1 MASVKPSVALA
12 LLVCCAT
19 AVGALPTG
27 CTYESTDRPTTAT
40 CTEFSY
46 PSELPYTITHLTLHN
61 SLTNVPVGSLDKLL
75 GSLSSLTE
83 LTIEMNLTCDCNTM
97 YLRRLAQDNLKINGA
112 NCKFLGGQKD
122 VTSLTGNEFPDV
134 CATAPPHC
142 SEMLLRD
149 SGLHIAYLVFLVPL
163 VYSYLGLRPLV
174 SHRRDGRH
182 KGGEAEYSRMSN
194 KSSSAPSAPSA
205 PQDEKIYEDLD
216 TKL

>member
-27 CTYESTDRPTTAT
+27 CTYESKDKPTTAT
-40 CTEFSY
+40 CREFSY
-46 PSELPYTITHLTLHN
+46 LSELPKNVTHLILHN
-61 SLTNVPVGSLDKLL
+61 SLTNVPVGSLDELL
-75 GSLSSLTE
+75 GSLTA

-97 YLRRLAQDNLKINGA
+97 YLKRLAQDNLKINGE
-112 NCKFLGGQKD
+112 NCTFLGGQKD

-174 SHRRDGRH
+174 SHRRAGRH
-182 KGGEAEYSRMSN
+182 KGGDAEYKRMSN
-194 KSSSAPSAPSA
+194 KSSSARSAPSA
-205 PQDEKIYEDLD
+205 PPDEKIYEDLD

>member
-27 CTYESTDRPTTAT
+27 CTYGSTVTTVT

-46 PSELPYTITHLTLHN
+46 LSKLPKNVMHLILHDS

-75 GSLSSLTE
+75 GSLTE

-122 VTSLTGNEFPDV
+122 VTSLTGNEFPEV